1 VIELWLNNEKCV
13 LTHNTT
19 LSDALTEWKDSGL
32 IRGNAF
38 AIAINTLF
46 VPRSSYTD
54 PVLANGDR
62 IDLVVPMQGG

>member
-1 VIELWLNNEKCV
+1 MIELWLNNEKCA

-19 LSDALTEWKDSGL
+19 LSDALTEWKNSGL
-32 IRGNAF
+32 ICGNAF

-46 VPRSSYTD
+46 IPRSSYTD
-54 PVLANGDR
+54 TVLANGDR